1 MSNPTPAPGGYD
13 GPEVQAIL
21 ARACAAAGLNGSNP
35 HLLRGHTNAVIL
47 LENEGVVVKIARRGT
62 PAAHVSRTVQA
73 VRHLSGLGFPTV
85 SLHAVEQP
93 ILVDQHAVT
102 IWTYLPQPG
111 PPISA
116 EELARPLRALHSL
129 DIPQMELPAHDNIR
143 AIRRS
148 LSAISALRAEETSF
162 LADRVNE
169 LEAELSTIH
178 FALPPALI
186 QGDPQHRNALRTPDD
201 VVLCDWDTL
210 AVGQPEWDLITVEVH
225 CRRFGYGMPHYQAF
239 ADTYGHDITLEP
251 GYKTLA
257 AIRELRMVT
266 TNARKIRHAPE
277 TVTEVRRRVQ
287 GLRDNDT
294 DLRWHIL

>member
-1 MSNPTPAPGGYD
+1 MNNSTPAPGGYD
-13 GPEVQAIL
+13 GPEVRAIL

-35 HLLRGHTNAVIL
+35 QLIRGHTNAVIL

-73 VRHLSGLGFPTV
+73 VRHLMRLGFPTV
-85 SLHAVEQP
+85 SLRAVEQP

-102 IWTYLPQPG
+102 IWNYLPQTG
-111 PPISA
+111 RPIA
-116 EELARPLRALHSL
+116 ADELARPLRALHSL
-129 DIPQMELPAHDNIR
+129 DVPPLELPTHDNVR
-143 AIRRS
+143 AIRKS
-148 LSAISALRAEETSF
+148 LSAISALGAEETDF
-162 LADRVNE
+162 LGGRVDE
-169 LEAELSTIH
+169 LEAELSSVQFT
-178 FALPPALI
+178 LPPALI

-210 AVGQPEWDLITVEVH
+210 AIGQPEWDLITVEVH
-225 CRRFGYGMPHYQAF
+225 CRRFGYGLPHYQAF
-239 ADTYGHDITLEP
+239 ADTYGRDITLEP

-266 TNARKIRHAPE
+266 TNARKIHHAPQ
-277 TVTEVRRRVQ
+277 TITEVKRRVQ

-294 DLRWHIL
+294 ELRWHIL